1 MRRAIA
7 VLISFALLATGWAD
21 TARAG
26 LEEIDYATYD
36 ARVTDVKGI
45 ATDLTGFGH
54 ATGPNVLMGYR
65 GEAEVDIPFRL
76 IRAVEVGDYVP
87 ENRRAPVKVIL
98 RSGKS
103 VAIEIDNIEEMRLL
117 RGRAEFGEYRIR
129 FGKIR
134 TLELFALSH
143 TDRSLRE

>member
-7 VLISFALLATGWAD
+7 LLLSFALLASGWAG

-36 ARVTDVKGI
+36 ARVTDVKGV
-45 ATDLTGFGH
+45 ATDLTSFGH

-98 RSGKS
+98 RTGKS
-103 VAIEIDNIEEMRLL
+103 VAIEIDNVEEMRLL
-117 RGRAEFGEYRIR
+117 RGQAEFGEYRIR

-134 TLELFALSH
+134 KLELFALSH